1 MTETSVREAPI
12 TVDIVTHKRTRRP
25 VHSDRHAD
33 SYYAA
38 TVNTQTDYPVL
49 DEHITT
55 DICIIGGG
63 FSGVASALELTERG
77 FNVVLLE
84 AHKIGWGASGRNG
97 GQLIRG
103 IGENPDQFR
112 NQIGQDGVEA
122 IHTMGLEAV
131 DLVRKRIAKYD
142 IPCDLKMG
150 YFDAAMKPRHLRE
163 LKEDY
168 EWMQSRDYPHDLKMI
183 SQEQVSDI
191 VGTDRYIG
199 GMVDMGSGHLHP
211 LNLCIGEA
219 EAAARQGARLFE
231 YSKVNKIQK
240 GDKPKVFTDKGSVT
254 ADFLILGGNAYMGD
268 LEPAI
273 GGKVLPAGS
282 YIIATEPLA
291 PSVYNSL
298 IPSDYAICDM
308 SVALDYFRL
317 SADKRLLFGGM
328 CNYSGRDPKDI
339 VESMR
344 PKMLKVFPQ
353 LKDAR
358 IEYQWGGMIGIGA
371 NRMPQIGRLG
381 PNIYYAQA
389 YSGHGVNATHTAARV
404 LAEAI
409 TGQAQRFDAY
419 AKIRHMTFPGGKTF
433 RSPMLA
439 LGMLW
444 YRLKDMY

>member
-1 MTETSVREAPI
+1 MTELRNSREQWEAMAAELTINGRAFINGEYTDAASGDTFECRSPI
-12 TVDIVTHKRTRRP
+12 DNR
-25 VHSDRHAD
+25 
-33 SYYAA
+33 
-38 TVNTQTDYPVL
+38 VL
-49 DEHITT
+49 AQ
-55 DICIIGGG
+55 
-63 FSGVASALELTERG
+63 VASCNQADVDQAVANARATFEAGSWSRMAPAARKQVMIKLAGL
-77 FNVVLLE
+77 LLE
-84 AHKIGWGASGRNG
+84 HKDELA
-97 GQLIRG
+97 L
-103 IGENPDQFR
+103 
-112 NQIGQDGVEA
+112 
-122 IHTMGLEAV
+122 LET
-131 DLVRKRIAKYD
+131 L
-142 IPCDLKMG
+142 
-150 YFDAAMKPRHLRE
+150 
-163 LKEDY
+163 
-168 EWMQSRDYPHDLKMI
+168 
-183 SQEQVSDI
+183 
-191 VGTDRYIG
+191 
-199 GMVDMGSGHLHP
+199 DMGKP
-211 LNLCIGEA
+211 IEA
-219 EAAARQGARLFE
+219 EAAAQQGARLFE

-254 ADFLILGGNAYMGD
+254 ADFLILGGNAYLGD

-282 YIIATEPLA
+282 YIIATEPLEL
-291 PSVYNSL
+291 SVHNSL

-358 IEYQWGGMIGIGA
+358 IDYQWGGMIGIGA
-371 NRMPQIGRLG
+371 NRMPQIGRLE

-409 TGQAQRFDAY
+409 SGQAQRFDAY

-433 RSPMLA
+433 RSPLLA

-444 YRLKDMY
+444 YRLKDML